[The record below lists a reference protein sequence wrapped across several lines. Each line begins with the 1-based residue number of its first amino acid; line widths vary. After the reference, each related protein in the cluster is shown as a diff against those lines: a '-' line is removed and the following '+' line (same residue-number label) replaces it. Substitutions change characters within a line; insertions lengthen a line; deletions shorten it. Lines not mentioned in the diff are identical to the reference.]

1 MTINDTIKFF
11 ESLLIQT
18 DKKSEIKIY
27 ENFIATL
34 SDLSDRE
41 LTEEQF
47 QSIEIA
53 LETLN
58 LKSNPKNK
66 KRYFSKKLNEFKKYL
81 QKELSLISEG
91 YYTAICMS
99 MGMCFGV
106 AFGASFGESTGIA
119 LGVSFGMLIGLTIGR
134 VMDAEAKK
142 QGRVLKTKLL

>member
-47 QSIEIA
+47 QSIEVE
-53 LETLN
+53 LDNLK

-142 QGRVLKTKLL
+142 QGRVLKTKL

>member
-1 MTINDTIKFF
+1 MTINNTIIFF
-11 ESLLIQT
+11 ESLLIKT
-18 DKKSEIKIY
+18 DKKSEIKTY

-91 YYTAICMS
+91 YYTANCMS
-99 MGMCFGV
+99 MGMSLGV
-106 AFGASFGESTGIA
+106 AIGASFGESTGLAIGIS
-119 LGVSFGMLIGLTIGR
+119 LGMLIGLVIGR
-134 VMDAEAKK
+134 TKDTNAEK
-142 QGRVLKTKLL
+142 QGRVMKTNLE